1 MKRAFLSI
9 ILLVTILSLTLSLS
23 GCGISGEAGEYT
35 YRTYTTALG
44 TNWNPHTWE
53 TSGDRIIM
61 EYLTTPLVSTFP
73 RDTDEGTYQWSY
85 DLAES
90 VVDVTSEHKEDL
102 VRFGSD
108 LGELSLSDIDEGYV
122 FEVTLRSGLMFEGGK
137 KITSRDFVR
146 SMELLLDPKMK
157 NSRANNYKTGE
168 AAVAGAVEYTA
179 GESEF
184 SSVGI
189 YEVDERTFRY
199 VTESYIEFNYLLSSF
214 SSNWLVEEERY
225 LAGRDTTGELVSTDY
240 NTSLATTVSTGPYRI
255 ASHQDEKELVLVR
268 NEWWYGWQTGDGG
281 RIFSMT
287 EALIDG
293 ERREQYM
300 STKVVISVM
309 DNSTAKQAFQ
319 RGELSS
325 YTPSASEYSALRY
338 NEGLYTSG
346 ETYTMS
352 LFFNTDREALLRMD
366 RSRGNL
372 NSVVLSSPSFR
383 RGISLAIDRAELTLA
398 TEGHTPEFC
407 LLNSLYYYDIY
418 DDPNSSYRESEAAKR
433 AILALY
439 GTKYGEGTP
448 YPTLDDAYDSLSG
461 YNLAEAKAAFAEA
474 LDELVRDGLYNEG
487 DPVRIKVAWAKGAV
501 SSDENQQVAL
511 LNRYINLA
519 AGEVG
524 FGKITLEPEGQIA
537 NRYSAVPNG
546 EYAIGY
552 GAWGGAAFYPF
563 RNMQVYMD
571 PDYQSLHEAACWDPT
586 VETLTL
592 DVLGDPVTMTY
603 QAWSRSMT
611 GTGVYSRLKNDEKL
625 AILAALE
632 SSFLARYY
640 RIPLTASTVSEL
652 LSESVSYYTDRYNVM
667 YGFGGFRLMKF
678 AYDDAEWAEYVRSIG
693 GRIKL

>member
-1 MKRAFLSI
+1 MKRAFLI
-9 ILLVTILSLTLSLS
+9 IIIPLLILSLS
-23 GCGISGEAGEYT
+23 GCGTSGEAGEYT

-61 EYLTTPLVSTFP
+61 EYLTTPLVSTLP

-90 VVDVTSEHKEDL
+90 VVDVTADNRSDL

-108 LGELSLSDIDEGYV
+108 TGGLSLSEIDSGYV
-122 FEVTLRSGLMFEGGK
+122 FEVTLREGLMFEGGR

-168 AAVAGAVEYTA
+168 AAVAGAVEYTS
-179 GESEF
+179 GESDF

-189 YEVDERTFRY
+189 YEVDERRFRY

-214 SSNWLVEEERY
+214 SSSWLVEEEKY
-225 LAGRDTTGELVSTDY
+225 LAGRDTTGELVSTNY
-240 NTSLATTVSTGPYRI
+240 NTSLSTTSSTGPYRI

-268 NEWWYGWQTGDGG
+268 NEWWYGWQTDGDG
-281 RIFSMT
+281 RVYSMT

-293 ERREQYM
+293 EKREQYM

-319 RGELSS
+319 RGELTT

-352 LFFNTDREALLRMD
+352 LFFNTDKEALLKMD

-372 NSVVLSSPSFR
+372 NSVVLISESFR
-383 RGISLAIDRAELTLA
+383 RGMSLSIDRTELTLA

-418 DDPNSSYRESEAAKR
+418 DDPNSSYRSSEAAKR

-439 GTKYGEGTP
+439 GTEYGEGTP
-448 YPTLDDAYDSLSG
+448 YPTLDDAYNSLSG

-474 LDELVRDGLYNEG
+474 LRELVDEGLYTKG
-487 DPVRIKVAWAKGAV
+487 DPIRIKVAFAKGAV

-524 FGKITLEPEGQIA
+524 FGRITLEPEGQIA

-571 PDYQSLHEAACWDPT
+571 PEYQNLHEAACWDPT
-586 VETLTL
+586 SELLTL

-603 QAWSRSMT
+603 QEWSRSMI
-611 GTGVYSRLKNDEKL
+611 GTGVYSRLSNSEKL
-625 AILAALE
+625 AILASLE
-632 SSFLARYY
+632 AAFLSKYY

-652 LSESVSYYTDRYNVM
+652 LSEAASYYTDRYNVM

-678 AYDDAEWAEYVRSIG
+678 AYDDAEWAEYVRGLG

>member
-9 ILLVTILSLTLSLS
+9 ILLVTILSLMLSLS

-61 EYLTTPLVSTFP
+61 EYLTTPLVSTLP

-122 FEVTLRSGLMFEGGK
+122 FEVTLRPGLMFEGGK

-225 LAGRDTTGELVSTDY
+225 LIGRDTTGELVSTDY
-240 NTSLATTVSTGPYRI
+240 NSSLATTVSTGPYRI

-448 YPTLDDAYDSLSG
+448 YPTLNDAYDSLSG

-474 LDELVRDGLYNEG
+474 LDELVSDGLYNEG

-519 AGEVG
+519 AGEAG

-592 DVLGDPVTMTY
+592 DILGDPVTMTY

-611 GTGVYSRLKNDEKL
+611 GTSVYSRLKNDEKL

>member
-1 MKRAFLSI
+1 MKKAFLFI
-9 ILLVTILSLTLSLS
+9 IIMSLILSLSS
-23 GCGISGEAGEYT
+23 CGLSGEAGEYT

-61 EYLTTPLVSTFP
+61 DYLTTPLVSTLP

-90 VVDVTSEHKEDL
+90 VVDVTKEHKSDL

-108 LGELSLSDIDEGYV
+108 LGELSLSEIDSGYV
-122 FEVTLRSGLMFEGGK
+122 FEVTLRPGLMFEGGRE
-137 KITSRDFVR
+137 ITSRDFVR

-168 AAVAGAVEYTA
+168 AAVAGALEYTA

-189 YEVDERTFRY
+189 YEVDDRTFRY

-214 SSNWLVEEERY
+214 SSSWLVEEEKY
-225 LAGRDTTGELVSTDY
+225 LQGSDTTGELVSTDY

-268 NEWWYGWQTGDGG
+268 NEWWYGWQTDDDG
-281 RIFSMT
+281 RVYSMT
-287 EALIDG
+287 EVLIDG
-293 ERREQYM
+293 EKKEQYM

-309 DNSTAKQAFQ
+309 DNSTAKQSFQ
-319 RGELSS
+319 RGELST

-352 LFFNTDREALLRMD
+352 LFFNTDKEALLKMD

-372 NSVVLSSPSFR
+372 NSVVLTSKSFR
-383 RGISLAIDRAELTLA
+383 RGMSLAIDRAELTLA

-418 DDPNSSYRESEAAKR
+418 DNPDSSYRDSEAAKR

-439 GTKYGEGTP
+439 NTEYGEGTP
-448 YPTLDDAYDSLSG
+448 YPTLDDAYNSLSG

-474 LDELVRDGLYNEG
+474 LEQLVAEGLYTKG
-487 DPVRIKVAWAKGAV
+487 DPIRIKVAYAKGAV

-586 VETLTL
+586 TEKLTL
-592 DVLGDPVTMTY
+592 DVLGEPVTMTY
-603 QAWSRSMT
+603 QEWSRSMT
-611 GTGVYSRLKNDEKL
+611 GTGVYSRLGNSEKL

-632 SSFLARYY
+632 AAFLSKYY

-678 AYDDAEWAEYVRSIG
+678 AYDDAEWAEYVRSVG